1 MTGEEIRN
9 AGIPLEGDDPEDIL
23 TVESG
28 LEWLAANTIL
38 EIDMENMESIKALP
52 SRAKLFLLR
61 FLEVSS
67 QGTGITSESIGGLSQ
82 SFDTSNQANKLNQLA
97 QELIWDLLKSQV
109 KFIPGKRRW

>member
-1 MTGEEIRN
+1 MTGEEIRD

-67 QGTGITSESIGGLSQ
+67 QGTGITSESIGGLSLRYLQ
-82 SFDTSNQANKLNQLA
+82 SG
-97 QELIWDLLKSQV
+97 E
-109 KFIPGKRRW
+109 